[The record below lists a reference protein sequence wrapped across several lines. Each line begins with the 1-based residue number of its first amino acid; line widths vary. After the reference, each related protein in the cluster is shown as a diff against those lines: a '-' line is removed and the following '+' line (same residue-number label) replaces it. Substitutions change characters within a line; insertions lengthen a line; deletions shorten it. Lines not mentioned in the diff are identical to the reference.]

1 MADDRLSEWSPSD
14 RPTSGGTST
23 RRRSWRAWGLHG
35 LVAAS
40 AVGAVALDRRIR
52 RSRSGGGRV
61 PLAPLVAAGAY
72 YLVLWASEARH
83 PHDDSWRP
91 ARPEVM
97 TDLAFLGSSLVAS
110 TAGQAVAAALGS
122 HPPPRSE
129 GKARVGRLPTAVGV
143 AVAIVGY
150 DLVHSRM
157 HHLGHVWGPG
167 WRIHSVHHSPKRLY
181 WFNATRF
188 HVVEMAVEGF
198 LEGMV
203 IGLSGLTRDQHV
215 AYQAVRVTYG
225 QLQHCNV
232 DLRSGA
238 LDHVFS
244 TPDLHRWHHSTVYE
258 EGDTNYGA
266 ITSFWDKL
274 FGTFF
279 RPDDRDDRDG
289 PDGPDELG
297 VGRMPDFPTRFVEL
311 QRVPSDWPAIRERNA
326 ATWNSAEPDAGGVQL
341 RAT

>member
-1 MADDRLSEWSPSD
+1 MASPVADPDDTR
-14 RPTSGGTST
+14 RHR
-23 RRRSWRAWGLHG
+23 RRRSLRSWGLHG
-35 LVAAS
+35 LVAAG

-52 RSRSGGGRV
+52 RSRLGAARV
-61 PLAPLVAAGAY
+61 PVTPLVAAGAY
-72 YLVLWASEARH
+72 YLVLWAAEARY
-83 PHDDSWRP
+83 PHDESWRP
-91 ARPEVM
+91 PRSEVV
-97 TDLAFLGSSLVAS
+97 TDLAFLSSSLVAS
-110 TAGQAVAAALGS
+110 TVGQSVAAALGP
-122 HPPPRSE
+122 HPSPGSE

-143 AVAIVGY
+143 AVAVVGY

-167 WRIHSVHHSPKRLY
+167 WRVHSVHHSPKRLY

-188 HVVEMAVEGF
+188 HVVEMAVEGL

-203 IGLSGLTRDQHV
+203 VGLAGLTRDQHI

-238 LDHVFS
+238 LDQVFS

-266 ITSFWDKL
+266 ITSLWDKL
-274 FGTFF
+274 FGTFY
-279 RPDDRDDRDG
+279 RPDDR
-289 PDGPDELG
+289 DGPDELG

-311 QRVPSDWPAIRERNA
+311 QRVPIDWPAIRHRNA
-326 ATWNSAEPDAGGVQL
+326 ATWGSASPAVP
-341 RAT
+341 